1 MRGTAIVFGLM
12 AGMLLVCIVALAY
25 AWKEV

>member
-1 MRGTAIVFGLM
+1 MREAAIVFGLM
-12 AGMLLVCIVALAY
+12 AGMLPVCIVALAY

>member
-1 MRGTAIVFGLM
+1 MREAAIVFGLM
-12 AGMLLVCIVALAY
+12 AGMLLVCIAALAY